1 VRVLFG
7 RLADGMG
14 GGRLLLVGG
23 MLGAGVAGFVMLATG
38 SPALVVP
45 GVLLAFAAGWGWP
58 GLFNF
63 AVVRSNPGAPAAATG
78 VTQTGASGGAAVGPV
93 LFGVVVEAAGYGTA
107 WLVCG
112 ALALVAL
119 VAILAGRRTVLR
131 GRASRAAPL
140 TNAPQN
146 G

>member
-1 VRVLFG
+1 
-7 RLADGMG
+7 
-14 GGRLLLVGG
+14 

-63 AVVRSNPGAPAAATG
+63 AVVRTNPGAPAAATG
-78 VTQTGASGGAAVGPV
+78 VTQTGASGGAAVGPI
-93 LFGVVVEAAGYGTA
+93 LFGLVVEAAGYGTA
-107 WLVCG
+107 WLSSG
-112 ALALVAL
+112 ALALAAV
-119 VAILAGRRTVLR
+119 VTILFGRRMVLR
-131 GRASRAAPL
+131 GRASSSSPF
-140 TNAPQN
+140 TNAREN